1 MTITITIIIPA
12 YNESQRISRTLFEI
26 DAYITKTSSQNQIK
40 VITVDDGSID
50 NTENVVKNWIK
61 DRCINKQC
69 FETISYL
76 PNHGKGY
83 AVREGFLKAESDVV
97 LYTDADGACSINEL
111 EKLMLWLDRGFDITC
126 GSRILK
132 DDISEVKM
140 SFKRRLSGL
149 VFHSILKVFG
159 LASLKDTQCGFKA
172 FKKEVYKKLANMQ
185 KCFNYSFDIEYLFL
199 AKKWGYKIKELPIN
213 WHNVEGSKV
222 NLFKDSIKMLLEHLA
237 LVLPASGR

>member
-76 PNHGKGY
+76 PNHGKVY

-132 DDISEVKM
+132 NDISEVKM

-149 VFHSILKVFG
+149 VFHSILKFFG
-159 LASLKDTQCGFKA
+159 LASPKTFKIEWKTNPDNLRLKLILTSDISFFKILEPQVISKPLSSQSINFSSSLMEHAPSASVYKTTSDSA
-172 FKKEVYKKLANMQ
+172 FKKPSLTAYT
-185 KCFNYSFDIEYLFL
+185 
-199 AKKWGYKIKELPIN
+199 LP
-213 WHNVEGSKV
+213 
-222 NLFKDSIKMLLEHLA
+222 
-237 LVLPASGR
+237 